1 MSEYSHLKIGK
12 LKVEKTLVDTNEFRR
27 ITIHNRSGKIISI
40 KNYKNNKLSGKVKC
54 YWPNGEVHLK
64 GQYIDGIRSG
74 TFTTYSQK
82 GKILLK
88 ERYSKLEKK

>member
-1 MSEYSHLKIGK
+1 MSKYSHLNIGK
-12 LKVEKTLVDTNEFRR
+12 LKVEKTLIDNDEFRR
-27 ITIHNRSGKIISI
+27 MTIHNRSGKIISI

-64 GQYIDGIRSG
+64 GQYINGMRFG

-82 GKILLK
+82 GEILLK
-88 ERYSKLEKK
+88 EKFSKLVKK